1 MPAMASDQTIHNSQ
15 TLHTQGLNVN
25 TSTRNARL
33 IIAARLVSDFGAFL
47 NMVALATYVYLL
59 SNSAMSVGIFLA
71 SRVGGGIFAS
81 LIGTPF
87 YRRWGGRMPLIAF
100 DLLRAGLLGLL
111 LVLPVSQQALLLPVI
126 AFGLGLGNSMFAIG
140 LNSQLPHLIDG
151 VHLLKTNA
159 WITSA
164 SSAAMVGGS
173 LVAGLLVAAF
183 GFETVFALNVV
194 TYLLAALFILPLRF
208 SIPAASDES
217 SRKGGEWAA
226 LRQGLHSAPV
236 VAAMLAVTMAD
247 TLGSAA
253 HNVGLPIVSKLL
265 TPESASTTL
274 GLALAVWACG
284 KLIGARIASRLKG
297 SDNINLERRFFFGVL
312 LMSCGFIL
320 MFQQQTLFG
329 LLLFSLPAGLGDGF
343 SEVGLMSRLQ
353 REPDALRLPIFSFL
367 TLLQM
372 TGFGVG
378 MLIAAPF
385 YSWWTP
391 GAVVLLFHGIPLTTL
406 LVVKGLAIRGA
417 QVRRS
422 SPTPGS

>member
-1 MPAMASDQTIHNSQ
+1 M
-15 TLHTQGLNVN
+15 N
-25 TSTRNARL
+25 TSTRNAQL

-71 SRVGGGIFAS
+71 CRVGGGIVAS
-81 LIGTPF
+81 LIGTRF
-87 YRRWGGRMPLIAF
+87 YRRWAGRLPLIAF

-111 LVLPVSQQALLLPVI
+111 LVLPVSQQALFLPVI

-151 VHLLKTNA
+151 EHLLKTNA

-208 SIPAASDES
+208 AGSPPGAQPDDG
-217 SRKGGEWAA
+217 RGEWSA
-226 LRQGLHSAPV
+226 LRQGLRTAPV

-274 GLALAVWACG
+274 GLMLAVWAVG

-297 SDNINLERRFFFGVL
+297 SGNVNLERRFFFGVL

-320 MFQQQTLFG
+320 MFQQQTLYG

-353 REPDALRLPIFSFL
+353 REPDHLRLPIFSFL

-372 TGFGVG
+372 TGFGIG

-406 LVVKGLAIRGA
+406 LVVKVLAIRGER
-417 QVRRS
+417 VRRS
-422 SPTPGS
+422 NPTQDF

>member
-1 MPAMASDQTIHNSQ
+1 M
-15 TLHTQGLNVN
+15 
-25 TSTRNARL
+25 
-33 IIAARLVSDFGAFL
+33 
-47 NMVALATYVYLL
+47 
-59 SNSAMSVGIFLA
+59 
-71 SRVGGGIFAS
+71 
-81 LIGTPF
+81 
-87 YRRWGGRMPLIAF
+87 AF

-111 LVLPVSQQALLLPVI
+111 LVLPVAQQALLLPVI
-126 AFGLGLGNSMFAIG
+126 AFGLGFGNSMFAIG

-151 VHLLKTNA
+151 EHLLKTNA

-183 GFETVFALNVV
+183 GFETVFALNVA
-194 TYLLAALFILPLRF
+194 TYLLAALFIVPLRF
-208 SIPAASDES
+208 SEPTPSAES
-217 SRKGGEWAA
+217 ANERGEWQA
-226 LRQGLHSAPV
+226 LRQGLRSTPV

-253 HNVGLPIVSKLL
+253 HNVGFPIISRLL

-274 GLALAVWACG
+274 GLMLAVWACG
-284 KLIGARIASRLKG
+284 KLIGARIASRLRG
-297 SDNINLERRFFFGVL
+297 SDNVNLERRFFFGVL

-320 MFQQQTLFG
+320 MFQQHTLYG
-329 LLLFSLPAGLGDGF
+329 LLLFALPAGLGDGF

-353 REPDALRLPIFSFL
+353 REPDSLRLPIFSFL

-406 LVVKGLAIRGA
+406 LVVKGLAIRGER
-417 QVRRS
+417 VRRS
-422 SPTPGS
+422 SQTQGS

>member
-1 MPAMASDQTIHNSQ
+1 M
-15 TLHTQGLNVN
+15 N
-25 TSTRNARL
+25 TSTRNAQL
-33 IIAARLVSDFGAFL
+33 IIAARLISDFGAFL

-71 SRVGGGIFAS
+71 SRVAGGIFAS
-81 LIGTPF
+81 LIGTRF
-87 YRRWGGRMPLIAF
+87 YRRWAGRLPLIAF

-111 LVLPVSQQALLLPVI
+111 LLLPVTQQALLLPLI
-126 AFGLGLGNSMFAIG
+126 AFGLGFGNSMFAIG
-140 LNSQLPHLIDG
+140 LNSQLPHMIDQAQ
-151 VHLLKTNA
+151 LLKTNA
-159 WITSA
+159 WISSA

-173 LVAGLLVAAF
+173 LVAGLLVAGF
-183 GFETVFALNVV
+183 GFETVFVLNVA
-194 TYLLAALFILPLRF
+194 TYLLAALLIVPLRF
-208 SIPAASDES
+208 SRPALSDEPLQQQ
-217 SRKGGEWAA
+217 GEWPA
-226 LRQGLHSAPV
+226 LRQGLRTAPV
-236 VAAMLAVTMAD
+236 LTAMLAVAMAD

-253 HNVGLPIVSKLL
+253 HNVGFPIISKLL

-274 GLALAVWACG
+274 GLMLAVWASG
-284 KLIGARIASRLKG
+284 KFIGARIASRLKG
-297 SDNINLERRFFFGVL
+297 TDNVHLERRFFFGVL

-320 MFQQQTLFG
+320 MFQQQTLYG

-353 REPDALRLPIFSFL
+353 REPDNLRLPIFSFL

-372 TGFGVG
+372 TGFGIG

-406 LVVKGLAIRGA
+406 LVAKGLAFRNGR
-417 QVRRS
+417 VRRS
-422 SPTPGS
+422 SPTPAP

>member
-1 MPAMASDQTIHNSQ
+1 MN
-15 TLHTQGLNVN
+15 
-25 TSTRNARL
+25 STRNAQL
-33 IIAARLVSDFGAFL
+33 IIAARLISDFGAFL

-71 SRVGGGIFAS
+71 SRVAGGIFAS
-81 LIGTPF
+81 LIGTRF
-87 YRRWGGRMPLIAF
+87 YRRWAGRLPLIAF

-111 LVLPVSQQALLLPVI
+111 LVLPVTQQTLLLPLI
-126 AFGLGLGNSMFAIG
+126 AFGLGVGNSMFAIG
-140 LNSQLPHLIDG
+140 LNSQLPHMIDKAQ
-151 VHLLKTNA
+151 LLKTNA

-164 SSAAMVGGS
+164 SSAAVVGGS
-173 LVAGLLVAAF
+173 LVAGLLVAGF
-183 GFETVFALNVV
+183 GFETVFALNVA
-194 TYLLAALFILPLRF
+194 TYLLAALLIVPLRF
-208 SIPAASDES
+208 PRPAPSDEPLHPQ
-217 SRKGGEWAA
+217 GEWSA
-226 LRQGLHSAPV
+226 LRQGLRTAPV
-236 VAAMLAVTMAD
+236 LTAMLAVAMAD

-253 HNVGLPIVSKLL
+253 HNVGFPIISKLL

-274 GLALAVWACG
+274 GLMLAVWAGG
-284 KLIGARIASRLKG
+284 KFIGARIASRLKG
-297 SDNINLERRFFFGVL
+297 TDNVHLERRFFFGVL

-320 MFQQQTLFG
+320 MFQQQTLHG

-353 REPDALRLPIFSFL
+353 REPDNLRLPIFSFL

-372 TGFGVG
+372 TGFGIG

-406 LVVKGLAIRGA
+406 LVAKGVAFRNGR
-417 QVRRS
+417 VRRS
-422 SPTPGS
+422 SPTPAP

>member
-1 MPAMASDQTIHNSQ
+1 
-15 TLHTQGLNVN
+15 LNVN

-33 IIAARLVSDFGAFL
+33 IVSARLVSDFGAFL

-81 LIGTPF
+81 LIGTTF
-87 YRRWGGRMPLIAF
+87 YRRWAGRWPLIAF
-100 DLLRAGLLGLL
+100 DLLRAALLGLL
-111 LVLPVSQQALLLPVI
+111 LVLPVTQQALLLPFI
-126 AFGLGLGNSMFAIG
+126 AFGLGFGNSMFAIG
-140 LNSQLPHLIDG
+140 LNSQLPHLIEG
-151 VHLLKTNA
+151 EHLLKTNA

-194 TYLLAALFILPLRF
+194 TYLLAAVFIVPLRF
-208 SIPAASDES
+208 SRPAVEPVHEHN
-217 SRKGGEWAA
+217 EWSA
-226 LRQGLHSAPV
+226 LRQGLRSTPV

-253 HNVGLPIVSKLL
+253 HNVGFPIISKLL

-274 GLALAVWACG
+274 GLMLAVWASG
-284 KLIGARIASRLKG
+284 KLIGARIASHLQG
-297 SDNINLERRFFFGVL
+297 SDNAHLERRFFFGVL

-320 MFQQQTLFG
+320 MFQQQTLYG

-353 REPDALRLPIFSFL
+353 REPDNLRLPIFSVL

-385 YSWWTP
+385 YAWWAP
-391 GAVVLLFHGIPLTTL
+391 GAVVLLFHGIPITTV
-406 LVVKGLAIRGA
+406 LVVKGLALRRG
-417 QVRRS
+417 QVRRN
-422 SPTPGS
+422 SPTPAP

>member
-1 MPAMASDQTIHNSQ
+1 
-15 TLHTQGLNVN
+15 LNVN
-25 TSTRNARL
+25 TSRNAQL
-33 IIAARLVSDFGAFL
+33 IIAARLISDFGAFL

-71 SRVGGGIFAS
+71 SRVGGGIVAS
-81 LIGTPF
+81 LIGTTF
-87 YRRWGGRMPLIAF
+87 YRRWAGRLPLIAF
-100 DLLRAGLLGLL
+100 DILRAVLLGLL
-111 LVLPVSQQALLLPVI
+111 LVLPVTQQVLLLPVV
-126 AFGLGLGNSMFAIG
+126 AFGLGFGNSMFAIG
-140 LNSQLPHLIDG
+140 LNSQLPHLIDSE
-151 VHLLKTNA
+151 HLLKTNA

-183 GFETVFALNVV
+183 GFETVFALNVA
-194 TYLLAALFILPLRF
+194 TYLLAALFIVPLRF
-208 SIPAASDES
+208 SKPTPCADSTNE
-217 SRKGGEWAA
+217 RGEWPA
-226 LRQGLHSAPV
+226 LRQGLRSTPV
-236 VAAMLAVTMAD
+236 VAAMLAVAMAD

-253 HNVGLPIVSKLL
+253 HNVGFPIISKLL

-274 GLALAVWACG
+274 GLMLAVWACG

-297 SDNINLERRFFFGVL
+297 SDNVNLERRFFFGVL

-320 MFQQQTLFG
+320 MFQQQTLYG
-329 LLLFSLPAGLGDGF
+329 LLLFALPAGLGDGF

-353 REPDALRLPIFSFL
+353 REPDSLRLPIFSFL

-406 LVVKGLAIRGA
+406 LVLKGLAIRGER
-417 QVRRS
+417 VRRS
-422 SPTPGS
+422 SQTQGF

>member
-1 MPAMASDQTIHNSQ
+1 MDLAPQR
-15 TLHTQGLNVN
+15 
-25 TSTRNARL
+25 STRNAQL

-71 SRVGGGIFAS
+71 SRVAGGIFAS
-81 LIGTPF
+81 LIGTRF
-87 YRRWGGRMPLIAF
+87 YRRWGGRLPLIAF

-126 AFGLGLGNSMFAIG
+126 AFGLGFGNSMFAIG
-140 LNSQLPHLIDG
+140 LNSQLPHMIAG
-151 VHLLKTNA
+151 EQLLKTNA

-173 LVAGLLVAAF
+173 LVSGLLVAGF

-194 TYLLAALFILPLRF
+194 TYLLAALFIVPLRF
-208 SIPAASDES
+208 SRPAPSAEPTHKRDE
-217 SRKGGEWAA
+217 WTA
-226 LRQGLHSAPV
+226 LRQGLRSSPV
-236 VAAMLAVTMAD
+236 IAAMLALAMAD

-253 HNVGLPIVSKLL
+253 HNVGFPIISKLL

-274 GLALAVWACG
+274 GLMLAVWACG
-284 KLIGARIASRLKG
+284 KLIGARIASRLPG
-297 SDNINLERRFFFGVL
+297 SENSNLERRFFFGVL
-312 LMSCGFIL
+312 LMSSGFIL
-320 MFQQQTLFG
+320 MFQQQSLYG
-329 LLLFSLPAGLGDGF
+329 LLLFALPAGLGDGF

-353 REPDALRLPIFSFL
+353 REPDSLRPPIFSFL

-385 YSWWTP
+385 YNVWAP
-391 GAVVLLFHGIPLTTL
+391 GAVVLLFHGIPLSTL
-406 LVVKGLAIRGA
+406 LVLKVLAIRGERA
-417 QVRRS
+417 RRS
-422 SPTPGS
+422 SPTPIP

>member
-1 MPAMASDQTIHNSQ
+1 M
-15 TLHTQGLNVN
+15 N

-33 IIAARLVSDFGAFL
+33 IIAARLISDFGAFL

-81 LIGTPF
+81 LIGTTF
-87 YRRWGGRMPLIAF
+87 YRRWVGRMPLIVF

-111 LVLPVSQQALLLPVI
+111 LVLPVDQQALLLPVI
-126 AFGLGLGNSMFAIG
+126 AFGLGIGNSMFAIG

-151 VHLLKTNA
+151 ELLLKTNA

-173 LVAGLLVAAF
+173 LVAGVLVAAF
-183 GFETVFALNVV
+183 GFEMVFALNVV
-194 TYLLAALFILPLRF
+194 TYLLAALLILPLRF
-208 SIPAASDES
+208 SMLTARDES
-217 SRKGGEWAA
+217 PRDQGEWSA
-226 LRQGLHSAPV
+226 LRQGLRSAPV

-274 GLALAVWACG
+274 GLMLAVWASG

-297 SDNINLERRFFFGVL
+297 SDNANLERRFFFGVL
-312 LMSCGFIL
+312 LMSSGFIL
-320 MFQQQTLFG
+320 MFQQQTLYG
-329 LLLFSLPAGLGDGF
+329 VLLFSLPAGLGDGF

-353 REPDALRLPIFSFL
+353 REPDSLRLPIFSFL

-391 GAVVLLFHGIPLTTL
+391 GSVVLLFHGIPLTTL
-406 LVVKGLAIRGA
+406 LVVRGLAIRNE
-417 QVRRS
+417 QVQHS
-422 SPTPGS
+422 NPTPGS

>member
-1 MPAMASDQTIHNSQ
+1 M
-15 TLHTQGLNVN
+15 N

-33 IIAARLVSDFGAFL
+33 IVSARLVSDFGAFL

-81 LIGTPF
+81 LIGTTF
-87 YRRWGGRMPLIAF
+87 YRRWAGRWPLIAF
-100 DLLRAGLLGLL
+100 DLLRAALLGLL
-111 LVLPVSQQALLLPVI
+111 LVLPVTQQALLLPFI
-126 AFGLGLGNSMFAIG
+126 AFGLGFGNSMFAIG
-140 LNSQLPHLIDG
+140 LNSQLPHLIEG
-151 VHLLKTNA
+151 EHLLKTNA

-194 TYLLAALFILPLRF
+194 TYLLAAVFIVPLRF
-208 SIPAASDES
+208 SRPAVDPVQEHN
-217 SRKGGEWAA
+217 EWSA
-226 LRQGLHSAPV
+226 LRQGLRSTPV

-253 HNVGLPIVSKLL
+253 HNVGFPIISKLL

-274 GLALAVWACG
+274 GLMLAVWASG
-284 KLIGARIASRLKG
+284 KLIGARIASHLQG
-297 SDNINLERRFFFGVL
+297 SDNAHLERRFFFGVL

-320 MFQQQTLFG
+320 MFQQQTLYG

-353 REPDALRLPIFSFL
+353 REPDNLRLPIFSVL

-385 YSWWTP
+385 YAWWAP
-391 GAVVLLFHGIPLTTL
+391 GAVVLLFHGIPITTV
-406 LVVKGLAIRGA
+406 LVVKGLTLRRG
-417 QVRRS
+417 QVRRN
-422 SPTPGS
+422 SPTPAP

>member
-1 MPAMASDQTIHNSQ
+1 
-15 TLHTQGLNVN
+15 
-25 TSTRNARL
+25 
-33 IIAARLVSDFGAFL
+33 
-47 NMVALATYVYLL
+47 MVALATYVYLL

-71 SRVGGGIFAS
+71 SRVAGGIFAS
-81 LIGTPF
+81 LIGTRF
-87 YRRWGGRMPLIAF
+87 YRRWAGRLPLIAF

-111 LVLPVSQQALLLPVI
+111 LVSPVTQQALLLPLI
-126 AFGLGLGNSMFAIG
+126 AFGLGFGNSMFAIG
-140 LNSQLPHLIDG
+140 LNSQLPHMIDKAQ
-151 VHLLKTNA
+151 LLKTNA

-173 LVAGLLVAAF
+173 LVAGLLVAGF

-194 TYLLAALFILPLRF
+194 TYLLAALLIVPLRF
-208 SIPAASDES
+208 PRPTLSDEPLHQQ
-217 SRKGGEWAA
+217 GEWPA
-226 LRQGLHSAPV
+226 LRQGLRTAPV
-236 VAAMLAVTMAD
+236 LAAMLAVAMAD

-253 HNVGLPIVSKLL
+253 HNVGLPIISKLL

-274 GLALAVWACG
+274 GLMLAVWAIG
-284 KLIGARIASRLKG
+284 KFIGARIASRLKG
-297 SDNINLERRFFFGVL
+297 TDNAHLERRFFFGVL

-320 MFQQQTLFG
+320 MFQQQTLYG

-353 REPDALRLPIFSFL
+353 REPDNLRLPTFSFL

-372 TGFGVG
+372 TGFGIG

-406 LVVKGLAIRGA
+406 LVAKGLALRNGR
-417 QVRRS
+417 VRRS
-422 SPTPGS
+422 SPTPAP

>member
-1 MPAMASDQTIHNSQ
+1 MNS
-15 TLHTQGLNVN
+15 
-25 TSTRNARL
+25 SRNAQFIITARL
-33 IIAARLVSDFGAFL
+33 ISDFGAFL
-47 NMVALATYVYLL
+47 NMVALATYVYLI

-81 LIGTPF
+81 LIGTTF
-87 YRRWGGRMPLIAF
+87 YRRWVGRTPLIAF

-111 LVLPVSQQALLLPVI
+111 LVLPVAQHVLLLPFI
-126 AFGLGLGNSMFAIG
+126 AFGLGFGNSMFAIG
-140 LNSQLPHLIDG
+140 LNSQLPHLIENE
-151 VHLLKTNA
+151 HLLKTNA

-173 LVAGLLVAAF
+173 LVSGLLVASF

-208 SIPAASDES
+208 PKPAPNAEPTHE
-217 SRKGGEWAA
+217 RGEWSA
-226 LRQGLHSAPV
+226 LLQGLRSTPV
-236 VAAMLAVTMAD
+236 VAAMLAVAMAD

-253 HNVGLPIVSKLL
+253 HNVGFPIISKLL

-274 GLALAVWACG
+274 GLMLAVWASG
-284 KLIGARIASRLKG
+284 KLIGARIATRLKG
-297 SDNINLERRFFFGVL
+297 SDNVNLERRFFLGVL

-320 MFQQQTLFG
+320 MFQQQTLYG

-353 REPDALRLPIFSFL
+353 REPDSLRLPIFSFL

-385 YSWWTP
+385 YSWWAP

-406 LVVKGLAIRGA
+406 WVVKGLAIRGER
-417 QVRRS
+417 VGRN

>member
-1 MPAMASDQTIHNSQ
+1 MN
-15 TLHTQGLNVN
+15 
-25 TSTRNARL
+25 STRNAQL
-33 IIAARLVSDFGAFL
+33 IITARLVSDFGAFL

-59 SNSAMSVGIFLA
+59 SSSAMSVGIFLA
-71 SRVGGGIFAS
+71 SRVAGGIFAS
-81 LIGTPF
+81 LIGTRF
-87 YRRWGGRMPLIAF
+87 YRRWAGRLPLVAF
-100 DLLRAGLLGLL
+100 DLLRAGMLGLL
-111 LVLPVSQQALLLPVI
+111 LVLPVAQQMLLLPVI
-126 AFGLGLGNSMFAIG
+126 AFGLGFGNSMFAIG
-140 LNSQLPHLIDG
+140 LNSQLPHL
-151 VHLLKTNA
+151 VEAEHLLKTNA

-173 LVAGLLVAAF
+173 LVSGLLVAAF

-208 SIPAASDES
+208 SHPAPGDEPIHE
-217 SRKGGEWAA
+217 RGEWAA
-226 LRQGLHSAPV
+226 LLQGLRSTPV
-236 VAAMLAVTMAD
+236 VAAMLAVAMAD

-253 HNVGLPIVSKLL
+253 HNVGFPIISKLL

-274 GLALAVWACG
+274 GLMLAVWASG

-297 SDNINLERRFFFGVL
+297 SDNVNLERRFFFGVL

-320 MFQQQTLFG
+320 MFQQQTLYG

-353 REPDALRLPIFSFL
+353 REPDSLRLPIFSFL

-406 LVVKGLAIRGA
+406 LVVKGLAIRGERV
-417 QVRRS
+417 VRN

>member
-1 MPAMASDQTIHNSQ
+1 M
-15 TLHTQGLNVN
+15 N
-25 TSTRNARL
+25 TSTRNAQL

-81 LIGTPF
+81 LIGTRF
-87 YRRWGGRMPLIAF
+87 YRRWAGRLPLIAF

-111 LVLPVSQQALLLPVI
+111 LLLPVSQQALLLPVI
-126 AFGLGLGNSMFAIG
+126 AFGLGFGNSMFAIG

-151 VHLLKTNA
+151 EHLLKTNA

-208 SIPAASDES
+208 AGPSPSAEPNHE
-217 SRKGGEWAA
+217 RGEWSA
-226 LRQGLHSAPV
+226 LRQSLRTAPV
-236 VAAMLAVTMAD
+236 VAAMLAVAMAD

-274 GLALAVWACG
+274 GLMLAVWAVG

-297 SDNINLERRFFFGVL
+297 SDNASLERRFFFGVL

-320 MFQQQTLFG
+320 MFQQQTLYG
-329 LLLFSLPAGLGDGF
+329 LLLFSLSAGLGDGF

-353 REPDALRLPIFSFL
+353 REPDNLRLPIFSFL

-372 TGFGVG
+372 TGFGIG

-406 LVVKGLAIRGA
+406 LVVKGLAIRGERV
-417 QVRRS
+417 VRN

>member
-1 MPAMASDQTIHNSQ
+1 MNI
-15 TLHTQGLNVN
+15 
-25 TSTRNARL
+25 STRNARL
-33 IIAARLVSDFGAFL
+33 IVSARLVSDFGAFL

-81 LIGTPF
+81 LIGTTF
-87 YRRWGGRMPLIAF
+87 YRRWAGRWPLIAF
-100 DLLRAGLLGLL
+100 DLLRTALMGLL
-111 LVLPVSQQALLLPVI
+111 LVLPVTQQALLLPFI
-126 AFGLGLGNSMFAIG
+126 AFGLGFGNSMFAIG
-140 LNSQLPHLIDG
+140 LNSQLPHLIEG
-151 VHLLKTNA
+151 EHLLKTNA

-194 TYLLAALFILPLRF
+194 TYLLAAVFIVPLRF
-208 SIPAASDES
+208 FRPAVEATH
-217 SRKGGEWAA
+217 KHNEWSA
-226 LRQGLHSAPV
+226 LRQGLRSTPV
-236 VAAMLAVTMAD
+236 VAAMLVVTMAD

-253 HNVGLPIVSKLL
+253 HNVGFPIISKLL

-274 GLALAVWACG
+274 GLMLAVWASG
-284 KLIGARIASRLKG
+284 KLIGARIASHLQG
-297 SDNINLERRFFFGVL
+297 SDNAHLERRFFFGVL

-320 MFQQQTLFG
+320 MFQQQTLYG
-329 LLLFSLPAGLGDGF
+329 LLLFALPAGLGDGF

-353 REPDALRLPIFSFL
+353 REPDSLRLPIFSVL

-385 YSWWTP
+385 YAWWTP
-391 GAVVLLFHGIPLTTL
+391 GAVVLLFHGIPITTV
-406 LVVKGLAIRGA
+406 LVVKGLALRRG
-417 QVRRS
+417 QVRRN
-422 SPTPGS
+422 SPTPAP